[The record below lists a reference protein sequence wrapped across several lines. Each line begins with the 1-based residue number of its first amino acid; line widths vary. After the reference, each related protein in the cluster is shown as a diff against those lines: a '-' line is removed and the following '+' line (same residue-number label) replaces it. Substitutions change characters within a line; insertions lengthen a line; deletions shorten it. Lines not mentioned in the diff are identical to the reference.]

1 VPPNIKFLK
10 IFLKGLNMII
20 LPVIWAS
27 FDFRPYKRLKI
38 YFQNFYI
45 VFKIKKYEN
54 KFKKQYKNSENKF

>member
-1 VPPNIKFLK
+1 
-10 IFLKGLNMII
+10 MII
-20 LPVIWAS
+20 VLIIWAS
-27 FDFRPYKRLKI
+27 FDFRPCKTLKI